1 MSDKTRKSIFEMT
14 SEEIEQACIEAV
26 SNREPVPCFEYVT
39 VLDSKE
45 RIVKIFKDGHTELV
59 IDGPPQ

>member
-26 SNREPVPCFEYVT
+26 ANREPVPIFDYVT
-39 VLDSKE
+39 LLDSKG
-45 RIVKIFKDGHTELV
+45 RIVKEFKDGHTEIV

>member
-26 SNREPVPCFEYVT
+26 ANREPVPSFEYVT
-39 VLDSKE
+39 DLDSKE
-45 RIVKIFKDGHTELV
+45 RIVKISKDGHTEIV